1 MQSKKIV
8 DTQEKNINEINLL
21 MMEYKNIHQKVNEH
35 VDTSR
40 HDTVQTLIIMGTILL
55 FSLNNYYDIKYDI
68 FVNIIMCI
76 LVPLVPLN
84 LIVSVIA
91 TNIKIC
97 VYGEYLSIIEKKI
110 NKLFSTKDCLEIGE
124 SKKILNWEKWR
135 IKYGIAK
142 DTLVFF
148 NEGILFIILGIGGIA
163 ISIIRLLYINDNAYR
178 YIRIWLF
185 LYPLPIAF
193 YLTIILVLL
202 QKLSWY
208 EKRDLD
214 QVNSDILI
222 NVERGVFVKKCLLKI
237 GLFFVSLYI
246 FIVILLLF
254 FIPFSFYSY
263 HKDNVSLQNQIIAH
277 RGLHNANYPENTLL
291 SFQNALDK
299 NYAIELDVWMSKDN
313 VPIVI
318 HDNDLM
324 RLCDTNQK
332 ITELSLEEIKKLK
345 VEDKAEIPTL
355 QEALDLVNGQV
366 PVIIEI
372 KKYFPTSEENQI
384 LANVLEKYEGTYTI
398 QSFSPFPLNWFK
410 QNYPTITRG
419 QLLAD
424 WKIFSNRRI
433 FCLRDNIFSMIS
445 MPDYIGYDR
454 NVIKYAS
461 LNGAR
466 KHRIPI
472 IVWLF
477 SIDEI
482 KCDNGKKY
490 DGYLI
495 EESFSLE
502 N

>member
-1 MQSKKIV
+1 M
-8 DTQEKNINEINLL
+8 
-21 MMEYKNIHQKVNEH
+21 
-35 VDTSR
+35 
-40 HDTVQTLIIMGTILL
+40 
-55 FSLNNYYDIKYDI
+55 
-68 FVNIIMCI
+68 
-76 LVPLVPLN
+76 
-84 LIVSVIA
+84 
-91 TNIKIC
+91 
-97 VYGEYLSIIEKKI
+97 
-110 NKLFSTKDCLEIGE
+110 
-124 SKKILNWEKWR
+124 
-135 IKYGIAK
+135 
-142 DTLVFF
+142 
-148 NEGILFIILGIGGIA
+148 
-163 ISIIRLLYINDNAYR
+163 
-178 YIRIWLF
+178 
-185 LYPLPIAF
+185 
-193 YLTIILVLL
+193 
-202 QKLSWY
+202 
-208 EKRDLD
+208 
-214 QVNSDILI
+214 
-222 NVERGVFVKKCLLKI
+222 
-237 GLFFVSLYI
+237 
-246 FIVILLLF
+246 
-254 FIPFSFYSY
+254 
-263 HKDNVSLQNQIIAH
+263 
-277 RGLHNANYPENTLL
+277 HNANYPENTLL